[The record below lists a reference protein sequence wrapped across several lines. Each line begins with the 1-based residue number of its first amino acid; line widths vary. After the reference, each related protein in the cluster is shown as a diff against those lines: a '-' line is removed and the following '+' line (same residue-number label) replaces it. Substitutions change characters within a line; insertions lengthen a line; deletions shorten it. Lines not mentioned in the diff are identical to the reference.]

1 MPTTNATHPVN
12 ILVIGKDPEILK
24 VVLRLLNDRHPGS
37 AQPSALHP
45 LAGQPG
51 STRPFTY
58 HAIGSSDP
66 DQARALFADTEIDL
80 VLLTNGLDASLDAS
94 LRDEFLSRRPGT
106 RILQHFGGGSGLL
119 FAEIAQ
125 ALSTP

>member
-1 MPTTNATHPVN
+1 MPSTNATHPVN
-12 ILVIGKDPEILK
+12 ILVIGKDPGILK
-24 VVLRLLNDRHPGS
+24 VVLRLLNDYRPGS
-37 AQPSALHP
+37 AQPPAPHS

-51 STRPFTY
+51 SIRPFTC
-58 HAIGSSDP
+58 HAIGSTDP
-66 DQARALFADTEIDL
+66 DEARSLFADADIDL
-80 VLLTNGLDASLDAS
+80 VLLTNGLDATLDAS

-125 ALSTP
+125 ALNKP